1 HPMRSPYRNKQTIRN
16 SQRFA
21 TQAALCK
28 AKDFSLLLPSLD
40 PPSRP
45 LAYLSAHIALPSLNS
60 TQWESLQNFSLSLHF
75 CENEKKGARLT
86 HIPQWHGSPVEDF
99 SFLRKHKNRDRYP

>member
-1 HPMRSPYRNKQTIRN
+1 MRSPYRNKQTIRN

-40 PPSRP
+40 PSSRP
-45 LAYLSAHIALPSLNS
+45 LAYLSVHTALPSPDS
-60 TQWESLQNFSLSLHF
+60 TRWESLRNLSLLLHF
-75 CENEKKGARLT
+75 CENEKKGAHWI